1 MNIFKK
7 ETEKIANLAR
17 LKLKEEELEKF
28 ANQLSGVLDNFKM
41 LSEINTKDTKATSQV
56 TDLNNISREDKE
68 VLDWKADKDIKKNRE
83 KLLADAPKQEDGFI
97 KIPGV
102 FGGN

>member
-1 MNIFKK
+1 
-7 ETEKIANLAR
+7 
-17 LKLKEEELEKF
+17 
-28 ANQLSGVLDNFKM
+28 M